1 VKVYAGDIGTACGI
15 QCNEQAQ
22 ALDVNGQVIGGLYAA
37 GNDMHSVMGGEYPA
51 PGITL
56 GPALTFGWV
65 AAQHMLGA
73 PTDAASPAHH
83 TTSAAGGQPRA
94 SGVDKPSLASA
105 A

>member
-1 VKVYAGDIGTACGI
+1 VKVYAGDIGTAYGV

-22 ALDVNGQVIGGLYAA
+22 ALDANGRVIAGLYAA

-65 AAQHMLGA
+65 AAQHILS
-73 PTDAASPAHH
+73 T
-83 TTSAAGGQPRA
+83 QP
-94 SGVDKPSLASA
+94 LQ
-105 A
+105 